1 MYPLKSVREAA
12 EEMNNVAIFG
22 VRKAANASD
31 IPTDRRKGW
40 LVQKRLDPIFHQIRQ
55 LRPPEREELDAVIGC
70 RVVRGGDHNAEV
82 RTDRVDEIGK
92 RRGRNNSRVL
102 DVPSRTCKSRSNRSS
117 QKFAGYPWVACNN
130 SNRPTVGSANLLSV
144 PPLCQHGGGG
154 PREAQRNV
162 CGELTVRES
171 ANTVRSEKPSHSR
184 GAHSL

>member
-1 MYPLKSVREAA
+1 
-12 EEMNNVAIFG
+12 MNNVAIFG

-55 LRPPEREELDAVIGC
+55 LRPPEREEIDAVIGC

-117 QKFAGYPWVACNN
+117 QKFARHPHLPSKNTN
-130 SNRPTVGSANLLSV
+130 PPTTSNP
-144 PPLCQHGGGG
+144 
-154 PREAQRNV
+154 
-162 CGELTVRES
+162 
-171 ANTVRSEKPSHSR
+171 KP
-184 GAHSL
+184 